1 MNKELS
7 RKIFQRLAEKDENI
21 SKSLNQKDIENI
33 LQELDVYQAELLAQN
48 EELIEK
54 QYELYESKHEYEVLF
69 NDSTIAYIIVDKN
82 LNIEKYNM
90 LSLQS
95 FNIYSPSNKVKS
107 ILSFINSKSLNKFLT
122 WINKENYL
130 NESINIDMNCNY
142 AGITRYKVDAKKYS
156 LKDDCIMLSFTNVEN
171 EYRLIDELNFAN
183 DAFDIVLS
191 SYSANIVL
199 LNDKFRIIKYSKN
212 AKNFFHIHEHA
223 IRFIDSI
230 IDCNKDLENLNKNII
245 EVLDTGIK
253 QDTEIVIKQRVYWLS
268 IQRIVSTQS
277 RIVDSEYSI
286 VITLLDKTDIV
297 QKEKMLFTQSKM
309 SSMGD
314 LLSNIA
320 HQWRQPLNALSAL
333 NIKLSMTYNK
343 DGLTKKDMNEFLDKS
358 NQFIQNMSRVID
370 KFNNFFRKDDLMRD
384 FNLNQVVNESLGFLD
399 EQFQRNSIIVTNT
412 IDEKIFLNNYKY
424 EFAQVLLN
432 ILNNSKEAILGNSIK
447 NAKIVISAQEDNTK
461 VVISIQDNGRGIDE
475 KIINQVFDPYFST
488 KLQSSGIGL
497 GLYISKMII
506 EQSLK
511 GSINIENNKNGVLVK
526 ITLNK
531 K

>member
-1 MNKELS
+1 
-7 RKIFQRLAEKDENI
+7 
-21 SKSLNQKDIENI
+21 
-33 LQELDVYQAELLAQN
+33 
-48 EELIEK
+48 
-54 QYELYESKHEYEVLF
+54 
-69 NDSTIAYIIVDKN
+69 
-82 LNIEKYNM
+82 
-90 LSLQS
+90 
-95 FNIYSPSNKVKS
+95 
-107 ILSFINSKSLNKFLT
+107 
-122 WINKENYL
+122 
-130 NESINIDMNCNY
+130 
-142 AGITRYKVDAKKYS
+142 
-156 LKDDCIMLSFTNVEN
+156 
-171 EYRLIDELNFAN
+171 
-183 DAFDIVLS
+183 
-191 SYSANIVL
+191 
-199 LNDKFRIIKYSKN
+199 
-212 AKNFFHIHEHA
+212 
-223 IRFIDSI
+223 
-230 IDCNKDLENLNKNII
+230 
-245 EVLDTGIK
+245 
-253 QDTEIVIKQRVYWLS
+253 
-268 IQRIVSTQS
+268 
-277 RIVDSEYSI
+277 
-286 VITLLDKTDIV
+286 
-297 QKEKMLFTQSKM
+297 MLFTQSKM
-309 SSMGD
+309 SSMGE

-370 KFNNFFRKDDLMRD
+370 KFNNFFRKDDLRRD

-399 EQFQRNSIIVTNT
+399 EQFQKNSIIVTNT

-488 KLQSSGIGL
+488 KLQSSGAGL

>member
-1 MNKELS
+1 
-7 RKIFQRLAEKDENI
+7 
-21 SKSLNQKDIENI
+21 
-33 LQELDVYQAELLAQN
+33 
-48 EELIEK
+48 
-54 QYELYESKHEYEVLF
+54 
-69 NDSTIAYIIVDKN
+69 
-82 LNIEKYNM
+82 
-90 LSLQS
+90 
-95 FNIYSPSNKVKS
+95 
-107 ILSFINSKSLNKFLT
+107 
-122 WINKENYL
+122 
-130 NESINIDMNCNY
+130 
-142 AGITRYKVDAKKYS
+142 
-156 LKDDCIMLSFTNVEN
+156 
-171 EYRLIDELNFAN
+171 
-183 DAFDIVLS
+183 
-191 SYSANIVL
+191 
-199 LNDKFRIIKYSKN
+199 
-212 AKNFFHIHEHA
+212 
-223 IRFIDSI
+223 
-230 IDCNKDLENLNKNII
+230 
-245 EVLDTGIK
+245 
-253 QDTEIVIKQRVYWLS
+253 
-268 IQRIVSTQS
+268 
-277 RIVDSEYSI
+277 
-286 VITLLDKTDIV
+286 
-297 QKEKMLFTQSKM
+297 M